1 MSDVDVQGGLAHF
14 LSGHWGRPVTVSGLN
29 QSSAG
34 ARRHNILF
42 DAHDGDHTL
51 HLVATILPTSEIEI
65 NPITAEAAVRD
76 LAEANGVP
84 VPHIHA
90 TSTDGSFVGGPFFI
104 SDRVDGETNPR
115 RVLRLVHEAG
125 IGEQRGPPAG

>member
-90 TSTDGSFVGGPFFI
+90 TSIDGSFVGGPFFI